1 MTKETKEL
9 IINEFFGGGFIGSD
23 DEWFEI
29 RTIGDDDEPVTLM
42 CRLDDELECA
52 IYTATSAGKPV
63 YDEKYYYGTSDREYE
78 KHNPAALCIFLEK
91 HGIKDVMVV
100 AGHHSVPK
108 ERIKEERI
116 RDEVNEIAHEI
127 ICDKSYFTDED
138 DDSILEFID
147 RYEEENHG

>member
-1 MTKETKEL
+1 MTKETKNL

-29 RTIGDDDEPVTLM
+29 RTIGDDDEPVTLR
-42 CRLDDELECA
+42 CKLDDELDCA

-63 YDEKYYYGTSDREYE
+63 YDEKYYYGTKDREYE
-78 KHNPAALCIFLEK
+78 GHNPAALCIFLEK

-100 AGHHSVPK
+100 AGHHSVPE

-116 RDEVNEIAHEI
+116 RLINDEGYAAQLRNCI
-127 ICDKSYFTDED
+127 
-138 DDSILEFID
+138 
-147 RYEEENHG
+147 RWNGG